1 MTGVRRYPA
10 MPKTYY
16 VYIMSNQS
24 KMLYVGVTHNLQY
37 RVAQH
42 KKKLVAGY
50 TKRYNLF
57 KLVYYETFSDV
68 RKAIAREKELKGWLR
83 AKKVALITRRNPAW
97 NDLAAAWFT
106 KPRQSIRPTKT
117 TDSGRT
123 RL

>member
-1 MTGVRRYPA
+1 MT
-10 MPKTYY
+10 KTYY
-16 VYIMSNQS
+16 VYLMSNDS

-42 KKKLVAGY
+42 KKKLVEGY

-83 AKKVALITRRNPAW
+83 AKKVALITNLNPAW
-97 NDLAAAWFT
+97 NDLAATWFS
-106 KPRQSIRPTKT
+106 KARPPRPLSP
-117 TDSGRT
+117 
-123 RL
+123 